1 MTYKNILIGVILIIG
16 IFMVTS
22 FYFYNNDFNSVD
34 AIEENKNDIEIEDK
48 EYKKPSSEELKEKLS
63 IDQYDITQNC
73 GTEAPFSHEYN
84 SLKDKGIYVDIV
96 TGEPLF
102 SSKDKYDSGSGWP
115 SFTKPIDQKFIKKG
129 QGSEKSMIG
138 LEIKSKEG
146 ESHLGHVFSDGPNDK
161 GGLRYCINGSSLKF
175 IPYEEIDEK
184 GYGYLV
190 KIFE

>member
-1 MTYKNILIGVILIIG
+1 MRYRRILIGVILVIGVFIAIIFFFG
-16 IFMVTS
+16 
-22 FYFYNNDFNSVD
+22 DNSNHINTAEV
-34 AIEENKNDIEIEDK
+34 NKNTIQLEDK
-48 EYKKPSSEELKEKLS
+48 DYKKPTSEKVKENLS
-63 IDQYDITQNC
+63 IEEYEITQNC

-84 SLKDKGIYVDIV
+84 NLKDKGIYVDIV

-102 SSKDKYDSGSGWP
+102 SSEDKYDSGSGWP
-115 SFTKPIDQKFIKKG
+115 SFTKPINKKFIKESE
-129 QGSEKSMIG
+129 GSEPTMLG

-175 IPYEEIDEK
+175 IPYEEMDEK